1 MLCVGKD
8 VTEYAATNIK
18 AGPLHVISSA
28 QDSIVTVSKN
38 IKTVVTSTN
47 PTNYLRTDSG
57 LFLLFKYNGFTQR
70 VFTNEIFFIDVNEDS
85 FTDKTLSLS
94 PLNRIS
100 SSSIQ
105 NRRSINIRRNSV
117 NMGNN
122 NNNMYD
128 ENEISSIFPMRERS
142 KDSISV
148 YLCKTDDMSNNY
160 NNSSSYSSSSSTT
173 TVVGATSIYA
183 ALLHDKQNM
192 TFEVKLE
199 SEIGK

>member
-1 MLCVGKD
+1 MYDVYIGKD

-28 QDSIVTVSKN
+28 QDSIVSASKN
-38 IKTVVTSTN
+38 IKTVVTSNN
-47 PTNYLRTDSG
+47 PSNYTIRTDSG

-70 VFTNEIFFIDVNEDS
+70 VLTNEIFFIDVNEDS

-100 SSSIQ
+100 STSIQ
-105 NRRSINIRRNSV
+105 NRRSV
-117 NMGNN
+117 NMRRSSLTSSNI
-122 NNNMYD
+122 YE
-128 ENEISSIFPMRERS
+128 ENVVSSIFPMRERS

-148 YLCKTDDMSNNY
+148 YLCKTDDMTNN
-160 NNSSSYSSSSSTT
+160 NISSSSTI

-183 ALLHDKQNM
+183 ALLHDKQNIS
-192 TFEVKLE
+192 FEVKLE
-199 SEIGK
+199 SEIGNNK

>member
-1 MLCVGKD
+1 MCIGKD

-28 QDSIVTVSKN
+28 QDSIVSASKN
-38 IKTVVTSTN
+38 IKTVVTSNN
-47 PTNYLRTDSG
+47 PSNYIRTDSG

-70 VFTNEIFFIDVNEDS
+70 VLTNEIFFIDVNEDS

-100 SSSIQ
+100 STSIQ
-105 NRRSINIRRNSV
+105 NRRSVNMRRNSLTSS
-117 NMGNN
+117 NINE
-122 NNNMYD
+122 
-128 ENEISSIFPMRERS
+128 ENVVSSIFPMRERS

-148 YLCKTDDMSNNY
+148 YLCKTDDMTNSNI
-160 NNSSSYSSSSSTT
+160 SSSSAI

-192 TFEVKLE
+192 SFEVKLE

>member
-1 MLCVGKD
+1 MYIGKD

-28 QDSIVTVSKN
+28 QDSIVSASKN
-38 IKTVVTSTN
+38 IKTVVTSNN
-47 PTNYLRTDSG
+47 PSNYLRTDSG

-70 VFTNEIFFIDVNEDS
+70 VLTNEILFIDVNEDS
-85 FTDKTLSLS
+85 FADKTLSLS

-100 SSSIQ
+100 STSIQ
-105 NRRSINIRRNSV
+105 NRRSV
-117 NMGNN
+117 NMRRSSLTAISNN
-122 NNNMYD
+122 IYE

-148 YLCKTDDMSNNY
+148 YLCKTDDMTNN
-160 NNSSSYSSSSSTT
+160 NT

-199 SEIGK
+199 SEIGKFQS

>member
-1 MLCVGKD
+1 MYDVYIGKD

-28 QDSIVTVSKN
+28 QDSIVSASKN
-38 IKTVVTSTN
+38 IKTVVTSNN
-47 PTNYLRTDSG
+47 PSNYTIRTDSG

-70 VFTNEIFFIDVNEDS
+70 VLTNEIFFIDVNEDS

-100 SSSIQ
+100 STSIQ
-105 NRRSINIRRNSV
+105 NRRSVNMRRNSLTSS
-117 NMGNN
+117 NI
-122 NNNMYD
+122 YE
-128 ENEISSIFPMRERS
+128 ENVVSSIFPMRERS

-148 YLCKTDDMSNNY
+148 YLCKTDDMTNN
-160 NNSSSYSSSSSTT
+160 NISSSSTI

-192 TFEVKLE
+192 SFEVKLE
-199 SEIGK
+199 SEIGNK

>member
-1 MLCVGKD
+1 MCIGKD

-28 QDSIVTVSKN
+28 QDSIVSASKN
-38 IKTVVTSTN
+38 IKTVVTSNN
-47 PTNYLRTDSG
+47 PSSYIRTDSG

-70 VFTNEIFFIDVNEDS
+70 VLTNEIFFIDVNEDS

-100 SSSIQ
+100 STSIQ
-105 NRRSINIRRNSV
+105 NRRSV
-117 NMGNN
+117 NMRRSSLTGNN
-122 NNNMYD
+122 IYD
-128 ENEISSIFPMRERS
+128 ENEVSSIFPMRERS

-148 YLCKTDDMSNNY
+148 YLCKTDDMTNN
-160 NNSSSYSSSSSTT
+160 NISSSSTT

-192 TFEVKLE
+192 SFEVKLE

>member
-1 MLCVGKD
+1 MYNMCIGKD

-28 QDSIVTVSKN
+28 QDSIVSASKN
-38 IKTVVTSTN
+38 IKTVVTSNN
-47 PTNYLRTDSG
+47 PSSYIRTDSG

-70 VFTNEIFFIDVNEDS
+70 VLTNEIFFIDVNEDS

-100 SSSIQ
+100 STSIQ
-105 NRRSINIRRNSV
+105 NRRSV
-117 NMGNN
+117 NMRRSSLTGNN
-122 NNNMYD
+122 IYD
-128 ENEISSIFPMRERS
+128 ENEVSSIFPMRERS

-148 YLCKTDDMSNNY
+148 YLCKTDDMTNN
-160 NNSSSYSSSSSTT
+160 NISSSSTT

-192 TFEVKLE
+192 SFEVKLE

>member
-1 MLCVGKD
+1 MYNMCIGKD

-28 QDSIVTVSKN
+28 QDSIVSASKN
-38 IKTVVTSTN
+38 IKTVVTSNN
-47 PTNYLRTDSG
+47 PSNYIRTDSG

-70 VFTNEIFFIDVNEDS
+70 VLTNEIFFIDVNEDS

-100 SSSIQ
+100 STSIQ
-105 NRRSINIRRNSV
+105 NRRSVNMRRNSLTSS
-117 NMGNN
+117 NINE
-122 NNNMYD
+122 
-128 ENEISSIFPMRERS
+128 ENVVSSIFPMRERS

-148 YLCKTDDMSNNY
+148 YLCKTDDMTNSNI
-160 NNSSSYSSSSSTT
+160 SSSSAI

-192 TFEVKLE
+192 SFEVKLE

>member
-1 MLCVGKD
+1 MCITGKD

-28 QDSIVTVSKN
+28 QDSIVSASKN
-38 IKTVVTSTN
+38 IKTVVTSNN
-47 PTNYLRTDSG
+47 PSNYIRTDSG

-70 VFTNEIFFIDVNEDS
+70 VLTNEIFFIDVNEDS

-100 SSSIQ
+100 STSIQ
-105 NRRSINIRRNSV
+105 NRRSVNMRRNSLTSS
-117 NMGNN
+117 NINE
-122 NNNMYD
+122 
-128 ENEISSIFPMRERS
+128 ENVVSSIFPMRERS

-148 YLCKTDDMSNNY
+148 YLCKTDDMTNSNI
-160 NNSSSYSSSSSTT
+160 SSSSAI

-192 TFEVKLE
+192 SFEVKLE

>member
-1 MLCVGKD
+1 MICIGKD

-28 QDSIVTVSKN
+28 QDSIVSASKN
-38 IKTVVTSTN
+38 IKTVVTSNN
-47 PTNYLRTDSG
+47 PSNYTIRTDSG

-70 VFTNEIFFIDVNEDS
+70 VLTNEIFFIDVNEDS

-100 SSSIQ
+100 STSIQ
-105 NRRSINIRRNSV
+105 NRRSVNMRRNSLTSS
-117 NMGNN
+117 NI
-122 NNNMYD
+122 YE
-128 ENEISSIFPMRERS
+128 ENVVSSIFPMRERS

-148 YLCKTDDMSNNY
+148 YLCKTDDMTNN
-160 NNSSSYSSSSSTT
+160 NISSSSTI

-192 TFEVKLE
+192 SFEVKLE
-199 SEIGK
+199 SEIGNK